1 MALPVLIR
9 SDAGRAGSELGNV
22 HEFIGVT
29 DRFAEQGRA
38 FTIIRNLQRKNAS
51 EIRNRVAMTCI
62 VFTSAR

>member
-1 MALPVLIR
+1 MALTVLIC

-22 HEFIGVT
+22 HEFICVT

-51 EIRNRVAMTCI
+51 EIRNRVATMCI
-62 VFTSAR
+62 DFTSAR